1 MRRESEK
8 QGKRNLAKSNSSAGH
23 EVQTEGQNCGLTA
36 FLLNL
41 ATSFQRQEDD
51 LIGEV
56 FGLTDFCQKFQFL
69 NALTDRQSVLWDI
82 N

>member
-23 EVQTEGQNCGLTA
+23 KVQTEGQNCGLTA

-41 ATSFQRQEDD
+41 AALFQLLGQ
-51 LIGEV
+51 
-56 FGLTDFCQKFQFL
+56 
-69 NALTDRQSVLWDI
+69 
-82 N
+82 